1 MTQQPQD
8 QTSTANKPW
17 HRYPLVWMMIAIPF
31 SAVVMGVIMIS
42 LAVSTEDGLVADDYY
57 KKGLEINRVINRE
70 RKALEMGLEADIG
83 FDIADKIIHARFTRG
98 TMASNPP
105 VLHLYIQ
112 HATRANSDIAVTLNR
127 GIDDKYIGQLPHAL
141 TPGAWYFEVS
151 EQDWKLSKR
160 AMVTEKDNFIELRS
174 GH

>member
-1 MTQQPQD
+1 
-8 QTSTANKPW
+8 
-17 HRYPLVWMMIAIPF
+17 
-31 SAVVMGVIMIS
+31 MGVIMIS

-70 RKALEMGLEADIG
+70 LKALEMGLEADIG
-83 FDIADKIIHARFTRG
+83 FDIADRVIHARFDHG
-98 TMASNPP
+98 SMASTPP

>member
-1 MTQQPQD
+1 
-8 QTSTANKPW
+8 
-17 HRYPLVWMMIAIPF
+17 
-31 SAVVMGVIMIS
+31 MGVFLIS
-42 LAVSTEDGLVADDYY
+42 LAVSTNDGLVADDYY

-70 RKALEMGLEADIG
+70 RKALEMGLEADIT
-83 FDIADKIIHARFTRG
+83 FDIESRVINARFDRG

-112 HATRANSDIAVTLNR
+112 HATRENSDIAVTLNR
-127 GIDDKYIGQLPHAL
+127 GIDDKYIGQLPHTL
-141 TPGAWYFEVS
+141 TPGVWYFEVS

-160 AMVTEKDNFIELRS
+160 AVVQEKDNFIELRS

>member
-1 MTQQPQD
+1 
-8 QTSTANKPW
+8 
-17 HRYPLVWMMIAIPF
+17 
-31 SAVVMGVIMIS
+31 MGVFLIS
-42 LAVSTEDGLVADDYY
+42 LAVSTNDGLVADDYY

-70 RKALEMGLEADIG
+70 RKALEMGLEADIT
-83 FDIADKIIHARFTRG
+83 FDIESRVINARFDRG

-127 GIDDKYIGQLPHAL
+127 GIDDRYIGQLPHAL
-141 TPGAWYFEVS
+141 TSGVWYFEVS

-160 AMVTEKDNFIELRS
+160 AVVQEKDNYIELRS